1 MQYAPMDPTANQ
13 RLHSATGLIP
23 SPLMM
28 DTNGRMLE
36 FYQKLITLYN
46 IKSGASAVIPGAH
59 TGQFARNDLS
69 LYNDWLQLVKETT
82 EKYDMAERM
91 FLMAAAGG
99 NNEHAIKMAETA
111 KANGYHLLMVA
122 PTAFKRPDGTQL
134 SEEGAM
140 ELMQQIAVIIPV
152 YGFYLQKAV
161 GGREFSSDFWT
172 ELFNFSYGAKIAP
185 FNVAETDK
193 VMNAAVRHNR
203 RKELVMSTG
212 NDDGIVRDL
221 SSIWHHPQ
229 DVATLKKIQAGLL
242 GHYATDTNANIR
254 LAEDVKWVRDGGSLT
269 KEPFINHTMG
279 EIGQVVSDM
288 NFALFDA
295 VSLPGKP
302 PYQNSVFGV
311 HYRLAKLF
319 GLDVQRM
326 DIRWVG
332 PDGKTIRVE
341 SGRAGLELEID
352 KQYQIGRQLGLTDEE
367 FIGQNLEGWKAE
379 IGFRDR

>member
-1 MQYAPMDPTANQ
+1 MQYAPMDPTANK

-28 DTNGRMLE
+28 GVDGRMIE
-36 FYQKLITLYN
+36 RYQRLITLYY

-69 LYNDWLQLVKETT
+69 LYKDWLQLVKEMTGRF
-82 EKYDMAERM
+82 DNDGRM

-99 NNEHAIKMAETA
+99 NNEHAMKMAEAA

-122 PTAFKRPDGTQL
+122 PTAFEKPDGEQL
-134 SEEGAM
+134 PEEGAIK
-140 ELMQQIAVIIPV
+140 LMQEIAGIIPV

-161 GGREFSSDFWT
+161 GGRELSSGFWS
-172 ELFNFSYGAKIAP
+172 ELFDFSYGAKIAP
-185 FNVAETDK
+185 FKVAETDK
-193 VMNAAVRHNR
+193 VMNAAVRHGR
-203 RKELVMSTG
+203 RDELVMSTG

-221 SSIWHHPQ
+221 SSIWHHPEN
-229 DVATLKKIQAGLL
+229 VATYKKIQAGLL
-242 GHYATDTNANIR
+242 GHYATDTYSNIR

-269 KEPFINHTMG
+269 KEPFISHSMG
-279 EIGQVVSDM
+279 GIGSVVSNM

-295 VSLPGKP
+295 DDLPRKP

-311 HYRLAKLF
+311 HYRLAKLL
-319 GLDVQRM
+319 GLDAKM
-326 DIRWVG
+326 MAIRWVG
-332 PDGKTIRVE
+332 PDGKTTRVE

-352 KQYQIGRQLGLTDEE
+352 NQYQIGMELGLTDEE
-367 FIGQNLEGWKAE
+367 FIRQNLEQWKAM
-379 IGFRDR
+379 IDFKHI